1 MANAQEKK
9 VLSKSTLRKSFINW
23 FFWNGC
29 SQQAE
34 SMLGMAFGQSM
45 APVIDELYNTKEEK
59 AAALKRHV
67 TLFNTESQVGSVC
80 NGIAIGMEEQLANG
94 VGSAESIQEAK
105 VALIGPTSAIGDS
118 LWVATIIPLLLT
130 ICLTISSSLT
140 TAPWVGPLLYIIVY
154 PVGTYL
160 LSWKIFQLGYKA
172 GLEGVQR
179 FMASG
184 QLDKIIRAVTI
195 LGLLVVGALTA
206 SFVTCS
212 LNIDI
217 KTATKVFDE
226 ASQAYIDGSISVF
239 NLDNLLNTVFPKI
252 VPLALTVFVYWLYTK
267 KNWKPIVI
275 MLLILV
281 LAAVLTAIGYI
292 PTIGA
297 FVGN

>member
-1 MANAQEKK
+1 MAKTLDKK
-9 VLSKSTLRKSFINW
+9 TLRKSFNNW

-45 APVIDELYNTKEEK
+45 APVIDELYDSKEDK
-59 AAALKRHV
+59 AAGLKRHI

-94 VGSAESIQEAK
+94 VGTPESIQEAK

-130 ICLTISSSLT
+130 ICLSISSSLT
-140 TAPWVGPLLYIIVY
+140 STPWVGPLLYLVVY
-154 PVGTYL
+154 PLGTYL

-184 QLDKIIRAVTI
+184 QMDKIIRSVTI

-226 ASQAYIDGSISVF
+226 ATQTYIDGSISVF
-239 NLDNLLNTVFPKI
+239 NLDNLLNNVFPKI
-252 VPLALTVFVYWLYTK
+252 VPLALTLLVYRLYTK

-275 MLLILV
+275 MLFILV
-281 LAAVLTAIGYI
+281 LAAILTAIGFI
-292 PTIGA
+292 PNVGA
-297 FVGN
+297 FA